1 MASGTPRPIT
11 QADLERA
18 AKDVHAS
25 TRAWFEVAKNF
36 AQFANEGGRYD
47 DLLDYMRKHKM
58 L

>member
-1 MASGTPRPIT
+1 MASGRNRPIL

-18 AKDVHAS
+18 VKEVRPS
-25 TRAWFEVAKNF
+25 TGAWFEVAKNF

-47 DLLDYMRKHKM
+47 DLLDYMRIHKM